1 MLRNATL
8 LWDLVDKLPSKKS
21 YCILTD
27 DDHQSMALIL
37 KQMIASR
44 RSGPSLDF
52 DNTSSTLTAITLMCG
67 DLAVTYRSTCNGKK
81 CLSEAMTFVFTAAF
95 TSP

>member
-1 MLRNATL
+1 MSSDISECDIRVPENLIFRKTA
-8 LWDLVDKLPSKKS
+8 V
-21 YCILTD
+21 YVVIGGLTG
-27 DDHQSMALIL
+27 L
-37 KQMIASR
+37 
-44 RSGPSLDF
+44 G
-52 DNTSSTLTAITLMCG
+52 MCG